1 MMNKLLIFSAIM
13 IFGITSAQT
22 EQNTIPTKPI
32 DTKPQKDT
40 ISTNE
45 KIQKESDLKTM
56 DAVKTQDHKKVTPKP
71 KTTAKD
77 SVKTKKNT
85 RS

>member
-1 MMNKLLIFSAIM
+1 MNKLLILSAM
-13 IFGITSAQT
+13 LTFGMASAQT
-22 EQNTIPTKPI
+22 EQNTIPAKPI

-40 ISTNE
+40 ISANE
-45 KIQKESDLKTM
+45 RVQKESDPKTM

-77 SVKTKKNT
+77 TVKTKKNT
-85 RS
+85 RR